1 MKLLAIAAAL
11 AAQPAP
17 VSPPQCIPQAD
28 VADMALYYLPAFY
41 RTVAE
46 KCRAALPADAYLLT
60 GATPY
65 FDRIAA
71 ERDSRWP
78 GARRAFVR
86 IMGTGDLPREVTDES
101 LRSLSDAILAAK
113 LSADLKTEHCSTI
126 DEYAELLAPL
136 PPENMA
142 KLVAL
147 TAALA
152 TKDDKKGKS
161 KLAICAD
168 SGR

>member
-1 MKLLAIAAAL
+1 MKTLAIAAAL

-17 VSPPQCIPQAD
+17 VPPPQCVPQAD
-28 VADMALYYLPAFY
+28 VADMALYYLPAIY

-46 KCRAALPADAYLLT
+46 KCRAALPADAYLVT
-60 GATPY
+60 GASAY

-71 ERDSRWP
+71 QRDSRWP
-78 GARRAFVR
+78 GARRAFVK
-86 IMGTGDLPREVTDES
+86 IIGTSELPKEVTDES
-101 LRSLSDAILAAK
+101 LRSLSDAMLAAK

-142 KLVAL
+142 KVVAL
-147 TAALA
+147 TGALA

-161 KLAICAD
+161 RLAICSD